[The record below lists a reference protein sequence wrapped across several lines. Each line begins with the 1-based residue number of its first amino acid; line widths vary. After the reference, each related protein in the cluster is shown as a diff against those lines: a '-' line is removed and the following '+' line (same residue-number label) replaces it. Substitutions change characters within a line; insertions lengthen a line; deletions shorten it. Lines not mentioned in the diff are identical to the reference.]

1 MVRRVCIPGALL
13 LALVLCPR
21 DARAHC
27 HDPKA
32 VAASNAKGLSR
43 AECFSFVLVDYTEAW
58 GNEQRSADDLLTPD
72 AEIAI
77 EESPVKRYKG
87 AEAQRR
93 LKQDQARFRGT
104 YYTAVVVSGSHVSL
118 EPDGGEGVEAE
129 NLARVTWTGV
139 VRCVQ
144 AGCGKDAA
152 ETVVAVLVKQGRSM
166 DQRPR
171 WKIVSASI
179 QRMEIKPPPGA
190 AAAPKT

>member
-27 HDPKA
+27 HDPRALADNKT
-32 VAASNAKGLSR
+32 KGLSR
-43 AECFSFVLVDYTEAW
+43 AECRSFVLVDYTEAW

-72 AEIAI
+72 AEIVI
-77 EESPVKRYKG
+77 EESPLKRYRG
-87 AEAQRR
+87 AEARR
-93 LKQDQARFRGT
+93 KFREDQVKFRGT
-104 YYTAVVVSGSHVSL
+104 YYTPVVTGGSHVSL
-118 EPDGGEGVEAE
+118 EPDGGEGLEAE

-144 AGCGKDAA
+144 AGCGKDVA
-152 ETVVAVLVKQGRSM
+152 ETVVAILVQQGRSM

-179 QRMEIKPPPGA
+179 QRTEIKPPPGP